1 MSSLIKKI
9 APIALGFAAPYAA
22 PALGI
27 KSALGTAALGAGLG
41 ATGGVI
47 SGGGLKGALLGGI
60 TGGLGGYAGA
70 GGFGTAAGTTL
81 AEATGNAAMQGATQG
96 SGVLGAVTRNI
107 PSGLGSA
114 LKTAV
119 SGSGSPLLSGALSYT
134 AQQDAEEQ
142 LRKAQGR
149 AQEALSPYLS
159 AGTSGIG
166 ALQAGF
172 DPSQLTNDA
181 GYQFRL
187 QQGNQALE
195 RSLAAK
201 GLGQSGAALKAAQDY
216 GQGLA
221 SQAYNDA
228 YNQWL
233 QKNAGLANYGQ
244 NATGT
249 LVDTYGNLGNIGA
262 NAAIAK
268 SNVITGTLSGLLRG
282 TKIVGYDEN
291 GKPIY
296 AE

>member
-9 APIALGFAAPYAA
+9 APIALSIVAPYAA

-27 KSALGTAALGAGLG
+27 TSALGTAALGAGLG
-41 ATGGVI
+41 AAGGAL
-47 SGGGLKGALLGGI
+47 SGGGLKSALLGGV
-60 TGGLGGYAGA
+60 TGGIGGYAGA
-70 GGFGTAAGTTL
+70 GGFGNAAGTTL
-81 AEATGNAAMQGATQG
+81 AEATGKAGLQGATQG
-96 SGVLGAVTRNI
+96 SGIVGAVTRNI

-119 SGSGSPLLSGALSYT
+119 SGDSGTLLSGVQSYM
-134 AQQDAEEQ
+134 AQDDAEEQ

-159 AGTSGIG
+159 AGTSGID
-166 ALQAGF
+166 ALKSGF
-172 DPSQLTNDA
+172 DPSQITNDA

-201 GLGQSGAALKAAQDY
+201 GMGDSGAALKAAQDY

-221 SQAYNDA
+221 SQSYNDA
-228 YNQWL
+228 FNQWL
-233 QKNAGLANYGQ
+233 QKNSGLANYGA

-268 SNVITGTLSGLLRG
+268 SNVMTGTLSNLLRG